1 MLDFALTDLWVELG
15 GFNMYE
21 NMLGNLGYD
30 APDEFEGR
38 NQLCRLGIF

>member
-1 MLDFALTDLWVELG
+1 MFDFVLIDFGVAVS

-38 NQLCRLGIF
+38 NEPRTWT